1 MEQKLKDLVETLG
14 NELGWSVSFDGGA
27 EVLISVDF
35 NQQSN
40 AGQDFHCIVDCIDNN
55 ADELIDNI
63 SQYYENFDPEEAA
76 MLWCDHTTGKG
87 INGAPHHLKD
97 IIKDMEE
104 CEEQLHQLALKFEYN
119 RHELR
124 QASIHKVK
132 VQVTEHLQ
140 KVVEIDAINGSDAC
154 EKVEEMVNGSEIIL
168 TADDFTTRNIEPY
181 EDK

>member
-14 NELGWSVSFDGGA
+14 NELGWSVSFDGGS
-27 EVLISVDF
+27 EVLTSVDF
-35 NQQSN
+35 NRRSN
-40 AGQDFHCIVDCIDNN
+40 AGQDFHCIVDCTESN

-63 SQYYENFDPEEAA
+63 SQYYENFDPEESA

-97 IIKDMEE
+97 LIKDMEE
-104 CEEQLHQLALKFEYN
+104 CEEQLHQLALKFEDK

-124 QASIHKVK
+124 QASIHKIK
-132 VQVTEHLQ
+132 VVVTETLQ
-140 KVVEIDAINGSDAC
+140 RIVEVDAYDSSDAC
-154 EKVEEMVNGSEIIL
+154 ERVETMCDEEKIVL
-168 TADDFTTRNIEPY
+168 DWDDFKTRNFEPY